1 MAAGRKRA
9 KGKHSPKKITEA
21 ARRER
26 AVALRIEGHTFE
38 EIAKAVGYADRAS
51 AWSAVHHELA
61 KNSADKVLEMRE
73 LEGRRLDAIT
83 VALWPYVIMT
93 PPDLDSV
100 GKYLMVSARRARLF
114 GLDVS
119 REVAAAAHAAAEAS
133 ASVIMV
139 TIGTRRV
146 PLDDLTPEELDVTI
160 EALERKVVAEV
171 VDGEV
176 IRTEVV

>member
-1 MAAGRKRA
+1 MPKKGKT
-9 KGKHSPKKITEA
+9 KGKHSPKKVSEA
-21 ARRER
+21 TRREQ
-26 AVALRIEGHTFE
+26 AVALRIKGYTFE
-38 EIAKAVGYADRAS
+38 EIAEAVGYADRAS
-51 AWSAVHHELA
+51 AWNAVYHELA

-83 VALWPYVIMT
+83 VALWPYVIMN

-114 GLDVS
+114 GLDVP
-119 REVAAAAHAAAEAS
+119 RELVAAAHAAAEAS
-133 ASVIMV
+133 ASIIMV
-139 TIGTRRV
+139 TVGDRRV

-160 EALERKVVAEV
+160 EALERKAIAEV

-176 IRTEVV
+176 LRTE